1 MRSSK
6 TISLNCSTTTTR
18 LTNKKRKQPKKT
30 FSDEGLFL
38 WNQEVKRTIFIK
50 FNTAQFMKKH
60 FQILVVV
67 VTLILLSS
75 TIFSC
80 EKANSNGK
88 NKTATKKA
96 KVDSLKKAKR
106 MLLDTVDYKKR
117 ITVLSNGDTTGK
129 WTVKTVY
136 PLTGA
141 LLPYKRIIA
150 FYGNLYSKRM
160 GILGE
165 LPKDE
170 MLKKL
175 QEEVALW
182 KAADTTLETVPAL
195 HYIAVTAQGKNGSG
209 NNYRLRMPFKQI
221 DTVMAWAKEIDALVF
236 LDIQVGHSTVKDEIT
251 MLTDYLKLPNVHL
264 GIDPEFSMKNGEIPG
279 SKIGTMSSDDI
290 NDAIAFLTTVVKE
303 NNLPP
308 KVLIVH
314 RFTKKM
320 ITDYDKITPTPQVQ
334 VVIDMDGFGSKEL
347 KRATWLRTI
356 YPEPV
361 QFTGFKLFYKNDTE
375 GKNEMYTPQEL
386 LQFTPKPIYI
396 QYQ

>member
-1 MRSSK
+1 
-6 TISLNCSTTTTR
+6 
-18 LTNKKRKQPKKT
+18 
-30 FSDEGLFL
+30 
-38 WNQEVKRTIFIK
+38 
-50 FNTAQFMKKH
+50 MKKY
-60 FQILVVV
+60 FRLSSVFIVLMMVQIL
-67 VTLILLSS
+67 
-75 TIFSC
+75 TISC
-80 EKANSNGK
+80 EKATPNSKGK
-88 NKTATKKA
+88 TMPKKA
-96 KVDSLKKAKR
+96 KVDSLKIAKITSIDTADYNKR
-106 MLLDTVDYKKR
+106 M
-117 ITVLSNGDTTGK
+117 IALSNGDSSGK
-129 WTVKTVY
+129 WPTKSPY
-136 PLTGA
+136 PLPGA
-141 LLPYKRIIA
+141 LFPYTRIIA

-165 LPKDE
+165 LPKEE

-182 KAADTTLETVPAL
+182 RTADSTVTTIPAL

-209 NNYRLRMPFKQI
+209 SNYRLRMPFKQI
-221 DTVMAWAKEIDALVF
+221 DTIMSWAKSIDGLVF
-236 LDIQVGHSTVKDEIT
+236 LDIQVGHSTVKEEIK
-251 MLTDYLKLPNVHL
+251 MLTKYLKLPNVHL

-279 SKIGTMSSDDI
+279 SKIGTMSSVDI
-290 NDAIAFLTTVVKE
+290 NDAITFLATLVKE

-320 ITDYDKITPTPQVQ
+320 ITDYKKIKPSPEVQ

-361 QFTGFKLFYKNDTE
+361 QFTGFKLFYKNDNK
-375 GKNEMYTPQEL
+375 GANKMYSPQEL
-386 LQFTPKPIYI
+386 LKFKPKPIYI